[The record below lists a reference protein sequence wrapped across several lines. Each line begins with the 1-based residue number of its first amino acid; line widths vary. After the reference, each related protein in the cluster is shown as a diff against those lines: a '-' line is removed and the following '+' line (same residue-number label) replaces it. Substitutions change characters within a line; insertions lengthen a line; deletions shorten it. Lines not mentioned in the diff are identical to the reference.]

1 MYFTAKIEI
10 DPAQLTVFKKI
21 KPTKLFGKLLDVL
34 SFGKLTERQEHETFT
49 AISILQQ
56 LNMGLR
62 SINIKNVVRLA
73 VDDYDFYLDEHGA
86 EDDLDE
92 AMFQFKAKVD
102 PMESE
107 LFSTVYLVLEHN
119 HDALKYLVEIAI
131 LRKHGIG
138 EYPIRINVNGVL
150 SEFKLNDGETKEQL
164 KDRIGKVFGKQ
175 DDYDNFLEIH
185 KAKFNQFVDALEQAI
200 LKFIHSD
207 DVVKTVHTE
216 IIRPKRTIDNPK
228 EIRHERYGNPIYYGY
243 YGYDNYFFYSW
254 MWSSSLYS
262 HNIYVNDCHVVD
274 EVGNGVM
281 GVGENG
287 FNAGDNNAFN
297 VDEPFE
303 APSGLDDVEY
313 FEGSEYQDEL
323 ESSNVLSDG
332 SDITDTSDISD
343 SGGFDGGDDGGAS
356 RSSCGGCGD

>member
-1 MYFTAKIEI
+1 MILVINGSPNKDSKTLKVTKEI
-10 DPAQLTVFKKI
+10 FKDSKEEI
-21 KPTKLFGKLLDVL
+21 K
-34 SFGKLTERQEHETFT
+34 
-49 AISILQQ
+49 
-56 LNMGLR
+56 
-62 SINIKNVVRLA
+62 
-73 VDDYDFYLDEHGA
+73 YLDA
-86 EDDLDE
+86 YTINAQSCDDCKYCHTKIGCVKRDDMDE

-119 HDALKYLVEIAI
+119 DDALKYLVEIAI
-131 LRKHGIG
+131 LRKHSIG

-175 DDYDNFLEIH
+175 DDYDNFLAIH

-216 IIRPKRTIDNPK
+216 IIRPKRIIDSPK

-243 YGYDNYFFYSW
+243 YGYDSYFFYSW
-254 MWSSSLYS
+254 MWSGSMYS

-274 EVGNGVM
+274 EVGNDIM
-281 GVGENG
+281 SVGENG
-287 FNAGDNNAFN
+287 FNAGDNNALN

-303 APSGLDDVEY
+303 APSGSDDIKY
-313 FEGSEYQDEL
+313 FEGNEYQDEL
-323 ESSNVLSDG
+323 ESANLLGNG
-332 SDITDTSDISD
+332 SDVSDVSDISD

-356 RSSCGGCGD
+356 CSSCGGCGD